1 MSPVRILIFS
11 KAPIPGRVKTR
22 FIPTLGATGAARLAS
37 HLLRHTL
44 TQALA
49 AALGP
54 MEFVRL
60 SPLTHPDWASK
71 RLSLGISDDSETR
84 DSDTVTTRTTGTS
97 RPPPQML
104 W

>member
-54 MEFVRL
+54 LEL
-60 SPLTHPDWASK
+60 CASPPSHTPIGLASACPWV
-71 RLSLGISDDSETR
+71 S
-84 DSDTVTTRTTGTS
+84 VTIQKPVTQT
-97 RPPPQML
+97 P
-104 W
+104 

>member
-37 HLLRHTL
+37 HLLLRHTL

-54 MEFVRL
+54 M
-60 SPLTHPDWASK
+60 
-71 RLSLGISDDSETR
+71 
-84 DSDTVTTRTTGTS
+84 
-97 RPPPQML
+97 
-104 W
+104 